1 MAEGSSVR
9 ARVGSGEGRGGGE
22 PGGGAQG
29 RRRRQAGRSAGKLDN
44 VVHQR
49 VRLGIAS
56 ALAPEESLAFSDL
69 KNVLGVTDG
78 NLSVHLRKLEEAGYV
93 SRDKRRGKR
102 MPVTRYRLTS
112 AGRRAL
118 DAYLSHM
125 EAIIDAARAADDDR
139 RRRGAAPS
147 RP

>member
-1 MAEGSSVR
+1 MAAEPAR
-9 ARVGSGEGRGGGE
+9 AARSRERRNAPESAGG
-22 PGGGAQG
+22 PRALGARHAAG
-29 RRRRQAGRSAGKLDN
+29 RRAGALDN

-69 KNVLGVTDG
+69 KRILGLTDG

-102 MPVTRYRLTS
+102 MPVTRYRLTL
-112 AGRRAL
+112 AGRQAL

-139 RRRGAAPS
+139 RREAEPG

>member
-1 MAEGSSVR
+1 MAAEPARAARGSETGEPSRSGGGPR
-9 ARVGSGEGRGGGE
+9 ARGSRH
-22 PGGGAQG
+22 AG
-29 RRRRQAGRSAGKLDN
+29 RRAGALDN

-69 KNVLGVTDG
+69 KRILGLTDG

-102 MPVTRYRLTS
+102 LPVTRYRLTP

-125 EAIIDAARAADDDR
+125 EAIIDAARAADDDGR
-139 RRRGAAPS
+139 RRRDVEPG

>member
-1 MAEGSSVR
+1 M
-9 ARVGSGEGRGGGE
+9 
-22 PGGGAQG
+22 
-29 RRRRQAGRSAGKLDN
+29 
-44 VVHQR
+44 VHQR

-56 ALAPEESLAFSDL
+56 ALASEESLAFSDL

-93 SRDKRRGKR
+93 SRDKRRRRKR
-102 MPVTRYRLTS
+102 MRVTRYRLTP

-139 RRRGAAPS
+139 R
-147 RP
+147 

>member
-1 MAEGSSVR
+1 M
-9 ARVGSGEGRGGGE
+9 
-22 PGGGAQG
+22 
-29 RRRRQAGRSAGKLDN
+29 
-44 VVHQR
+44 VHQR

-69 KNVLGVTDG
+69 KNVLGLTDG

-112 AGRRAL
+112 EGRRAL

-125 EAIIDAARAADDDR
+125 EAIIDAARAADEDR
-139 RRRGAAPS
+139 RRSAEPS

>member
-1 MAEGSSVR
+1 MAAEPARADVSPERGGAPDSTGAPRPRGARHAGRR
-9 ARVGSGEGRGGGE
+9 AR
-22 PGGGAQG
+22 A
-29 RRRRQAGRSAGKLDN
+29 LDN

-69 KNVLGVTDG
+69 KRILSLTDG

-102 MPVTRYRLTS
+102 LPVTRYRLTP

-125 EAIIDAARAADDDR
+125 ESIIDAARAADDDR
-139 RRRGAAPS
+139 RRRDAEPNRS
-147 RP
+147 